1 MKSSP
6 STSFLQSSTPI
17 LERSQNEEIENLEA
31 EIIPIIDQE
40 SIFLRSEISCL
51 KDKLIRQDIDINE
64 LKTKHSD
71 EILERNT
78 KINFLENDLKKLKVS
93 FKYLFNI

>member
-51 KDKLIRQDIDINE
+51 KDKLIKQDIDINE
-64 LKTKHSD
+64 LKIKHSD

-93 FKYLFNI
+93 F